1 MSQNIANDLLS
12 LVGSQSSNANN
23 IANDLLALL
32 QGNSA
37 QTASSSFSYSASS
50 ASDSV
55 TFLSEIEQ
63 LILRATNPVEISES
77 EELTVLGQRGLWINR
92 AEVNAWRGDIAISE
106 YRIHED
112 ANPQVI
118 TKRVEQVLEYVQE
131 LAIRYLRPPTPPA
144 PGEIIIT
151 QEADF
156 KTGFLILQIF

>member
-32 QGNSA
+32 QGNSV
-37 QTASSSFSYSASS
+37 QTASSSFSY
-50 ASDSV
+50 SDSV

-63 LILRATNPVEISES
+63 LILRATNPVEISET

-92 AEVNAWRGDIAISE
+92 AEVNAWRGDIAIGE

-156 KTGFLILQIF
+156 KTGFFI